1 MSWREMERRRPEL
14 RLEVL
19 DAHLTTLRQNSP
31 ERRGMMRRVLDL
43 LFASSGIEREVVVRA
58 DPLEIFR
65 DLTVP
70 VAKLGDLLALK
81 ILSRD
86 DARRPQDRV
95 DLRALFAEANDED
108 LRLAQA
114 SLALIAERGFNRGRN
129 LAALFDAARA
139 EFLR

>member
-1 MSWREMERRRPEL
+1 
-14 RLEVL
+14 
-19 DAHLTTLRQNSP
+19 
-31 ERRGMMRRVLDL
+31 MMRRVLDL